1 MSRNTLFLL
10 AAGSFLLFTIAGWG
24 IMQYFGPISLSEAF
38 QGSSSFFA
46 QVIYGLVLGIILGV
60 AACLLIDLPFLSDTK
75 IFFEDIISPWKLNWL
90 EIVFVSA
97 CAGIGEE
104 ILFRG
109 GVQPLLG
116 IGWTS
121 LLFVLIHGYLNPF
134 NVPLT
139 VYGIFMV
146 GAIALLGIATVNF
159 GLTVAIVAHTTIDIV
174 LLHKLSNTR
183 PNTLAD

>member
-1 MSRNTLFLL
+1 
-10 AAGSFLLFTIAGWG
+10 
-24 IMQYFGPISLSEAF
+24 MQYFGPNTLAEAF
-38 QGSSSFFA
+38 QGSYSLVV
-46 QVIYGLVLGIILGV
+46 QVIYGLVLGIVLGT
-60 AACLLIDLPFLSDTK
+60 AAWLLIGLPFLSDTK

-109 GVQPLLG
+109 GIQPLLG

-134 NVPLT
+134 NLPLT
-139 VYGIFMV
+139 VYGLFMV
-146 GAIALLGIATVNF
+146 GAIAVLGIAAVNF
-159 GLTVAIVAHTTIDIV
+159 GLTVAVVAHTTIDVV
-174 LLHKLSNTR
+174 LLHKLSNKR
-183 PNTLAD
+183 PNTLPD

>member
-1 MSRNTLFLL
+1 MTRNTLFLL
-10 AAGSFLLFTIAGWG
+10 AAGSFLLFSIAGWG
-24 IMQYFGPISLSEAF
+24 IMRYFGPISLSEAF
-38 QGSSSFFA
+38 QRGASFPT
-46 QVIYGLVLGIILGV
+46 QVIYGLVLGIILV
-60 AACLLIDLPFLSDTK
+60 AAAWLLIDHPFLSGIK
-75 IFFEDIISPWKLNWL
+75 IFFEDIIGPWKLNWL
-90 EIVFVSA
+90 EIVFVSS

-121 LLFVLIHGYLNPF
+121 LLFVLLHGYLNPF

-139 VYGIFMV
+139 VYGLFMV
-146 GAIALLGIATVNF
+146 GAIALLGVATVYF
-159 GLTVAIVAHTTIDIV
+159 GLTVAIVAHITIDVV

-183 PNTLAD
+183 PNTGPD